1 MLIGVPRELLE
12 SENRVAATPKT
23 VQQILKLGFDVIV
36 EHDAGFKASFEDQAF
51 IDAGAKIGSSS
62 EVWHS
67 DVIFKVNPPTD
78 AEIDQMKEGATLVS
92 FIWRAQNPDL
102 MKKLTS
108 KKINVLA
115 MDSVPRI
122 SRAQALDALS
132 SMANISGYRAVIEAA
147 HEFGS
152 FFTGQITA
160 AGKVPPAKVLVIG
173 AGVAGLAA
181 IGAANSLGAIVRAF
195 DSRPEVK
202 EQVQSMGASF
212 LEIDFKEEGGSGDGY
227 AKVMSEEF
235 NRRAMELYAEQA
247 KEVDIIITTAAI
259 PGKPAPR
266 LITKEMV
273 DSMKPGSVVV
283 DLAAATG
290 GNCAYT
296 EAGKVVT
303 TENQVKIIGYT
314 DFPSRLPT
322 QSSQLYGTNL
332 VNLLKL
338 LCKEKDGKINI
349 DFDDVV
355 LRGVTVVR
363 DGEEIPPA
371 KVLVIGAGVAGLA
384 AIGAANSLGA
394 IVRAFDSRPE
404 VKEQVQS
411 MGASFLE
418 IDFKEEGG
426 SGDGYAKVMSEEFN
440 RRAMELYAEQAK
452 EVDIIIT
459 TAAIPGKPAPRLIT
473 KEMVDSMKPG
483 SVVVDLAAATGGN
496 CAYTEAGKVVTTENQ
511 VKIIGYTDFP
521 SRLPTQSSQLYGTN
535 LVNLLKLLCK
545 EKDGNINIDFDD
557 VVLRGVTVVRDGEE
571 IPPAQIQVSA
581 QPKQEAKAAQS
592 AVKKEEEKPADPRI
606 KYGVMAGVG
615 VLFLWLASVAPAAF
629 LSHFTVFVLACVVG
643 YYVVWN
649 VSHALHTPL
658 MAVTNAISGIIIVGA
673 LLQIRQPTGNFFID
687 ALAFVA
693 ILVASINIF
702 GGFRVT
708 QRMLAMF
715 RKG

>member
-1 MLIGVPRELLE
+1 MLIGVPRELLDNE
-12 SENRVAATPKT
+12 SRVAATPKT

-51 IDAGAKIGSSS
+51 AAAGAKVGDAAQ
-62 EVWHS
+62 VWQA
-67 DVIFKVNPPTD
+67 DIIFKVNAPTD
-78 AEIDQMKEGATLVS
+78 DEIALIKEGATLVS
-92 FIWRAQNPDL
+92 FIWPAQNPQL
-102 MKKLTS
+102 MEKLS
-108 KKINVLA
+108 AKKINVLA
-115 MDSVPRI
+115 MDAVPRI

-132 SMANISGYRAVIEAA
+132 SMANIAGYRAVVEAA

-202 EQVQSMGASF
+202 EQVESMGASF

-235 NRRAMELYAEQA
+235 NRRALALYAEQA
-247 KEVDIIITTAAI
+247 KEVDIIITTALI

-273 DSMKPGSVVV
+273 ESMKPGSVIV

-290 GNCAYT
+290 GNC
-296 EAGKVVT
+296 ELSKAGEVVVT
-303 TENQVKIIGYT
+303 DNQVKIIGYT
-314 DFPSRLPT
+314 DLPSRLPT

-338 LCKEKDGKINI
+338 LCKNKDGQIDIN
-349 DFDDVV
+349 FDDVV
-355 LRGVTVVR
+355 LRGVTVIR
-363 DGEEIPPA
+363 DGE
-371 KVLVIGAGVAGLA
+371 V
-384 AIGAANSLGA
+384 
-394 IVRAFDSRPE
+394 
-404 VKEQVQS
+404 
-411 MGASFLE
+411 
-418 IDFKEEGG
+418 
-426 SGDGYAKVMSEEFN
+426 
-440 RRAMELYAEQAK
+440 
-452 EVDIIIT
+452 T
-459 TAAIPGKPAPRLIT
+459 WPAP
-473 KEMVDSMKPG
+473 P
-483 SVVVDLAAATGGN
+483 
-496 CAYTEAGKVVTTENQ
+496 
-511 VKIIGYTDFP
+511 
-521 SRLPTQSSQLYGTN
+521 
-535 LVNLLKLLCK
+535 
-545 EKDGNINIDFDD
+545 
-557 VVLRGVTVVRDGEE
+557 
-571 IPPAQIQVSA
+571 IQVSA
-581 QPKQEAKAAQS
+581 QPQQQAKAAS
-592 AVKKEEEKPADPRI
+592 AVKKEEEKPTDPRK
-606 KYGVMAGVG
+606 KYGIMAAVG
-615 VLFLWLASVAPAAF
+615 VLFLWLTSIAPAAF
-629 LSHFTVFVLACVVG
+629 LSHLTVFVLAGVGG

-673 LLQIRQPTGNFFID
+673 LLQISQGNLFISV
-687 ALAFVA
+687 LAFIA

-708 QRMLAMF
+708 QRMLSMF